1 MKSLFQSRT
10 IGSVIAALVALSMA
24 PPVQAGEQCS
34 PRSVAGDWGYTITGT
49 RLPLGPSASVGT
61 FHLDGSGNLTGAQTL
76 SINGIIVQD
85 EVLAGT
91 VAVSPDCTGSSTIT
105 VSNTPFPRVAHL
117 DLVWLN
123 SSSELR
129 AIFVDAGLILTMDAK
144 RINHGDD

>member
-1 MKSLFQSRT
+1 MKSLSQLRT
-10 IGSVIAALVALSMA
+10 IGFVVTALVTLGTA
-24 PPVQAGEQCS
+24 PAAQAGEQCS

-49 RLPLGPSASVGT
+49 RLPLGPAASVGT
-61 FHLDGSGNLTGAQTL
+61 FHLDRNGNVTGLQTL
-76 SINGIIVQD
+76 SVNGIIAQD

-91 VAVSPDCTGSSTIT
+91 VAVSPDCTGSATIT
-105 VSNTPFPRVAHL
+105 VSNTPFPRTAHL